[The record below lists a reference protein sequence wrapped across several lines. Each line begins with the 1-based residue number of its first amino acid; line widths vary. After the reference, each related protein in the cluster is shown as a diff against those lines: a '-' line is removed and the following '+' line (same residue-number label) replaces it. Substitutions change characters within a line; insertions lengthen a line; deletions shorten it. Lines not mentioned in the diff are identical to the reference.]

1 MYFSTRK
8 KGIMT
13 EQYTDTD
20 RKLTKKIQP
29 YKIIYPVL
37 IGVVVVGYMLYKE
50 FDPKAFDLVTFT
62 WNTIFWL
69 VVAVMCMVM
78 RDFGYILRI
87 RILSDNHLSWSQ
99 AFRIIML
106 WEFTSAVTPSVVG
119 GTSFAILFVHKE
131 GIGIGKSS
139 AMVMATSLLDEL
151 YFIIMF
157 PLILLSVN
165 QVQLW
170 EMSGSSQVVVQSLKT
185 LAIVGYLLKLV
196 YLIILS
202 YGLFK
207 NPRSLKY
214 IIMKLFKWRILRK
227 WRHDANEAG
236 TDIIRNSKE
245 LRMKPFI
252 FWFKTFG
259 TTFLSW
265 TSRYWL
271 VNAILVAFWFG
282 NYDWGQHI
290 LIFAR
295 QLVMWIMMLV
305 TPTPGGSG
313 FAEFIF
319 TEYLGNF
326 LPGAGL
332 AVALAILWRL
342 ISYYSYLLIGIFIV
356 PRWIARNFG
365 KSKK

>member
-1 MYFSTRK
+1 
-8 KGIMT
+8 
-13 EQYTDTD
+13 
-20 RKLTKKIQP
+20 
-29 YKIIYPVL
+29 
-37 IGVVVVGYMLYKE
+37 
-50 FDPKAFDLVTFT
+50 
-62 WNTIFWL
+62 
-69 VVAVMCMVM
+69 
-78 RDFGYILRI
+78 
-87 RILSDNHLSWSQ
+87 
-99 AFRIIML
+99 
-106 WEFTSAVTPSVVG
+106 
-119 GTSFAILFVHKE
+119 
-131 GIGIGKSS
+131 
-139 AMVMATSLLDEL
+139 
-151 YFIIMF
+151 
-157 PLILLSVN
+157 
-165 QVQLW
+165 
-170 EMSGSSQVVVQSLKT
+170 
-185 LAIVGYLLKLV
+185 
-196 YLIILS
+196 
-202 YGLFK
+202 
-207 NPRSLKY
+207 
-214 IIMKLFKWRILRK
+214 MKLFKWRILRK

-245 LRMKPFI
+245 LRMKPFV
-252 FWFKTFG
+252 FWLKTFG

-319 TEYLGNF
+319 TEYLGSF

-342 ISYYSYLLIGIFIV
+342 ISYYPYLLIGVFIV
-356 PRWIARNFG
+356 PRWIAKNFG